1 MDMLREA
8 DKSDDDTSVDELL
21 RETWQEQEQEILAG
35 GRPQRYHSHIGAYHS
50 SPSDYTSD
58 PAVSRAYARY
68 AARSAGNDFTYAP
81 AVKQKTPKKR
91 KARCVFQRGKL
102 ASQ

>member
-21 RETWQEQEQEILAG
+21 RETWQEQEILAG
-35 GRPQRYHSHIGAYHS
+35 GRSQRYRSHIGAYPS
-50 SPSDYTSD
+50 SPSDYDSD
-58 PAVSRAYARY
+58 PAVYARY
-68 AARSAGNDFTYAP
+68 GARSAGNDFTYAP

-91 KARCVFQRGKL
+91 KARCVFATSVVR
-102 ASQ
+102 